1 MAFDDRLAVWIALR
15 LLAGVASAWVLVFVS
30 AWSLA
35 TLGPLQRPLL
45 VSTVF
50 AGVGTGIALAG
61 VICLVLVRLHT
72 GSAQAWLAL
81 GLLSLVASVAIW
93 RCFTAT
99 KAAQPAPMKDP
110 AAATAPRGIRK
121 FISLVLCYGAFGF
134 GYIIPATFL
143 PLMARQQIQDPALFG
158 WSWPIFG
165 TAALLSTLAAGSLA
179 RRFGNRRVWS
189 ASHIV
194 MALGVAL
201 PAAASGLAAITLA
214 ALFVG
219 GTFMVITMVGMQEAR
234 RVAGPSAALLI
245 AAMTSAFA
253 AGQIAGPIV
262 ASMVVSVAGDFRAAL
277 VAAGVL
283 LAVTAVILEKSA
295 ST

>member
-1 MAFDDRLAVWIALR
+1 
-15 LLAGVASAWVLVFVS
+15 
-30 AWSLA
+30 
-35 TLGPLQRPLL
+35 
-45 VSTVF
+45 
-50 AGVGTGIALAG
+50 
-61 VICLVLVRLHT
+61 
-72 GSAQAWLAL
+72 
-81 GLLSLVASVAIW
+81 
-93 RCFTAT
+93 
-99 KAAQPAPMKDP
+99 
-110 AAATAPRGIRK
+110 
-121 FISLVLCYGAFGF
+121 
-134 GYIIPATFL
+134 
-143 PLMARQQIQDPALFG
+143 
-158 WSWPIFG
+158 
-165 TAALLSTLAAGSLA
+165 
-179 RRFGNRRVWS
+179 
-189 ASHIV
+189 